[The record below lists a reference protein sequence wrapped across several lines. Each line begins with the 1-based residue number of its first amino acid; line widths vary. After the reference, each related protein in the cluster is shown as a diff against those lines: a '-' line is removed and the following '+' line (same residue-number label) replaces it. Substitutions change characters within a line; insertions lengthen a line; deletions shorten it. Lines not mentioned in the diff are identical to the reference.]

1 MVNIALIGY
10 GKMGQI
16 IEKTALERGH
26 EIKVIIDPFCKT
38 AEKDINEKTLE
49 GVDVC
54 IDFTHPDVIVDNIK
68 KIAKAGKNMVIGTTG
83 WYDKMDEVK
92 KIVKDNKVGLI
103 WSGNFSIGVNALFR
117 ITEYASKI
125 FNNLKEYDIGVNE
138 IHHTQKA
145 DSPSGTASM
154 IGDILVENIDR
165 KNKIVIDT
173 FNRKPKNDELHISS
187 TRVGSVPGVHTI
199 MFDSSADTIELK
211 HTARNRCGFA
221 LGSVLAAEFIKD
233 KKGFYHIDDM
243 MNEIIK

>member
-16 IEKTALERGH
+16 IEKTALDKGH
-26 EIKVIIDPFCKT
+26 KIVAIIDPNVDSCESEINKET
-38 AEKDINEKTLE
+38 LKDA
-49 GVDVC
+49 DVC
-54 IDFTHPDVIVDNIK
+54 IEFTHPSVVIDNIK
-68 KIAKAGKNMVIGTTG
+68 KVAQAGKNIVVGTTG

-92 KIVKDNKVGLI
+92 KIVNDNKIGLI
-103 WSGNFSIGVNALFR
+103 WSGNFSVGVNALFR
-117 ITEYASKI
+117 ITEYAAKLFNKI
-125 FNNLKEYDIGVNE
+125 EDYDIAVNE

-145 DSPSGTASM
+145 DSPSGTANM

-165 KNKIVIDT
+165 KNKIVTEAFD
-173 FNRKPKNDELHISS
+173 RKPKDDELHISS
-187 TRVGSVPGVHTI
+187 TRVGSVPGIHTI
-199 MFDSSADTIELK
+199 TFDSSADTIELK

-221 LGSVLAAEFIKD
+221 SGSVLAAEFVKG

>member
-1 MVNIALIGY
+1 MANIALIGY

-26 EIKVIIDPFCKT
+26 KIKVIIDPFCDT
-38 AEKDINEKTLE
+38 AEKEINEKTLE

-54 IDFTHPDVIVDNIK
+54 IDFTHPDVIMDNIK
-68 KIAKAGKNMVIGTTG
+68 KIAAVGKNIVIGTTG

-92 KIVKDNKVGLI
+92 KIAKDNNIGII

-117 ITEYASKI
+117 ITEYAAKI
-125 FNNLKEYDIGVNE
+125 FNKLEDYDIGVNE

-154 IGDILVENIDR
+154 IGDILIDNLDKKKKIVTESFDR
-165 KNKIVIDT
+165 KPNE
-173 FNRKPKNDELHISS
+173 DELHISS
-187 TRVGSVPGVHTI
+187 TRVGKVPGVHTI
-199 MFDSSADTIELK
+199 MFDSTADTIELK

-221 LGSVLAAEFIKD
+221 LGSVLAAEFIKER
-233 KKGFYHIDDM
+233 KGFYHIDDM